1 MSVEETTMA
10 NPMTQPGK
18 TAPPSLD
25 TREPPETMK
34 FPDTPKF
41 RGFFAPS
48 RIEADVYDLEVEGR
62 IPTEL
67 SGAFFRAAA
76 DTQYRPRFANDVYI
90 NGDGMIHMVRFENG
104 HADLRTRYVRTRR
117 FELERQA
124 RKALFGAYRNPCTD
138 DPSVFGI
145 DDGNA
150 NTSIIWHAGKLLA
163 LKEAAL
169 PYELDPMTLETRGVY
184 DFSGQIPGRTFTAH
198 PKHDPRTGEL
208 IAFAY
213 NASGLPDRQI
223 HLYEIS
229 ASGKVR
235 RSQTFEVPYSLMV
248 HDWLV
253 TRDHFVFT
261 ISPMI
266 ADAERLKTEAQYFVW
281 DPNEATYVAIIP
293 REEGVSGIRWF
304 RSELLMETHSLNAW
318 TAGDILVADHFITR
332 SGWFSQFPMT
342 TVGPLPERPP
352 FLHRWMF
359 DLTGGAAHWEDATD
373 TYISEQLVD
382 VPGDMPRVD
391 PRALMERNRH
401 AWIGAMHPSAP
412 KCEIGPMGPPF
423 NSLIHRDD
431 STGEQTV
438 WSPGEHAAPEEPVFV
453 PKSADADEG
462 EGYLLSLVGRR
473 DQNRHDLVILDA
485 LDLPA
490 GPIATVKIP
499 FRLRYGFHGTWV
511 PAEELQR

>member
-1 MSVEETTMA
+1 MA
-10 NPMTQPGK
+10 APTTQPTQQVG
-18 TAPPSLD
+18 TQP
-25 TREPPETMK
+25 PPETMQW
-34 FPDTPKF
+34 PDTPKF

-62 IPTEL
+62 IPPEL
-67 SGAFFRAAA
+67 SGAFYRAAA
-76 DTQYRPRFANDVYI
+76 DTQYPPRYASDVYI
-90 NGDGMIHMVRFENG
+90 NGDGMIHMVQFENG
-104 HADLRTRYVRTRR
+104 HADLKTRYVHTKR

-124 RKALFGAYRNPCTD
+124 RKALFGAYRNPYTD
-138 DPSVFGI
+138 DPSVVGI

-169 PYELDPMTLETRGVY
+169 PYELDPVTLETRGVY

-213 NASGLPDRQI
+213 NATGLPDRQI
-223 HLYEIS
+223 HIYEIS
-229 ASGKVR
+229 ASGALR
-235 RSQTFEVPYSLMV
+235 RSQTFEVPYSSMV

-253 TRDHFVFT
+253 TLDHFVFT
-261 ISPMI
+261 ISPMV
-266 ADAERLKTEAQYFVW
+266 ADAERMKTEEQYFVW
-281 DPNEATYVAIIP
+281 DPNRGTYVAIIP

-318 TAGDILVADHFITR
+318 TSGDTLVADHFITR
-332 SGWFSQFPMT
+332 SGWFSQFPKT
-342 TVGPLPERPP
+342 TVGPLPEQPP
-352 FLHRWMF
+352 FLHRWTF
-359 DLTGGAAHWEDATD
+359 DLTGGAPHWADAAD
-373 TYISEQLVD
+373 TYRSEQLIES
-382 VPGDMPRVD
+382 PGDMPRVD

-401 AWIGAMHPSAP
+401 AWVGGMHPDVP
-412 KCEIGPMGPPF
+412 KCEVGPMGPPF

-431 STGEQTV
+431 ATGEQTF

-453 PKSADADEG
+453 PKSADAGEG
-462 EGYLLSLVGRR
+462 EGYLLALVGRR
-473 DQNRHDLVILDA
+473 DENRHDLVVLDA
-485 LDLPA
+485 LDIAA

-511 PAEELQR
+511 PAGELAR